1 MVYTGVVSRTPSRA
15 IGTMFG
21 GTIFLGAFLLFQ
33 IQLLI
38 GKYILPWYGGVPMV
52 WTACMLC
59 FQVALLLGY
68 AYAHLIVRRLPGQ
81 PQRVVHLIAVA
92 GSIVLIACLAA
103 RWGVPLLPGSAWKPL
118 ATDAPLWH
126 IVQVLAV
133 AVGAPFLVAATTS
146 PLLQSWFGTT
156 YPTTSPYRLYA
167 LSNLGSLLALLT
179 YPSLFEVWLPVRGQ
193 AWFWAVGFL
202 VFALGIA
209 GCALATRSRS
219 SAPLLT
225 SEPVDVTP
233 APRAGDWLLWLALAA
248 CPSALLLATT
258 NYVSQE
264 IAVIPFLWIVPLS
277 LYLASFVLTFD
288 STRGYARGAW
298 GMLLA
303 LGVTLSAFVLG
314 RGSSAHVLLQLAVAA
329 LALFAA
335 CVVCHG
341 ELARTKPA
349 VSHLTSFYL
358 ALTVG
363 GALGGVL
370 VSLVAPVVFPG
381 TWEYPL
387 GLWLVAVLALVVFA
401 RDRRSPLHAA
411 PGWTLVA
418 SAACALAVAT
428 YVFRWSL
435 PWTPQ
440 ISDAW
445 LFGVPSVVAG
455 AGLTSQAWIQRR
467 VRPDAAGPAPPRRAA
482 LVTGAVALAVVVVGI
497 ALGHVAWQSLEGA
510 VEHARSFYG
519 IVHVEVHDPVGGPI
533 VRLRHG
539 RIIHG
544 TQYQS
549 PEQAREPTA
558 YYGRDS
564 GIGLAIE
571 HHPRREAGL
580 RIGVVGLGAGT
591 LAAYGQAGDVLRF
604 YELNPDVTRLA
615 GRDGRTFT
623 FVRDSEGAVEVVGG
637 DGRVALEAE
646 LARGAPQR
654 FDVLAIDAFSSN
666 AIPAHLLT
674 REAVAVYLAHLDPG
688 GILALHITNRHVDLE
703 PVVRGL
709 AQHFGLAHV
718 FVASIGGA
726 LTWKSD
732 WALLAR
738 DPARL
743 AIPEIADAASFKPSD
758 APVAV
763 WTDDYSNLLSR
774 LRW

>member
-1 MVYTGVVSRTPSRA
+1 
-15 IGTMFG
+15 MFG
-21 GTIFLGAFLLFQ
+21 VTIFLGAFLLFQ
-33 IQLLI
+33 SQLLI

-68 AYAHLIVRRLPGQ
+68 AYAHAIVRLPG
-81 PQRVVHLIAVA
+81 PRQRLLHLVAVA
-92 GSIVLIACLAA
+92 GSLVLIAVLAT
-103 RWGVPLLPGSAWKPL
+103 RWSVPLLPGPAWKPL
-118 ATDAPLWH
+118 PADAPLWH
-126 IVQVLAV
+126 IVQVLTV
-133 AVGAPFLVAATTS
+133 AIGAPFLVAATTS

-179 YPSLFEVWLPVRGQ
+179 YPALFEVWLPLRAQ
-193 AWFWAVGFL
+193 AWGWTAGFV

-219 SAPLLT
+219 SPPPLAT
-225 SEPVDVTP
+225 ARGDATPV
-233 APRAGDWLLWLALAA
+233 PRVRDWLSWLALSA

-264 IAVIPFLWIVPLS
+264 IAVVPFLWIIPLG

-288 STRGYARGAW
+288 GERWYVRGAW
-298 GMLLA
+298 ATLLA

-314 RGSSAHVLLQLAVAA
+314 RGTTAHVLLQLGVAA

-358 ALTVG
+358 AITIG

-387 GLWLVAVLALVVFA
+387 GLWLVAGLALVAFA
-401 RDRRSPLHAA
+401 RDRRSPLHVA
-411 PGWTLVA
+411 PGRTLAVTVP
-418 SAACALAVAT
+418 CALAVAA

-435 PWTPQ
+435 PWTPPEV
-440 ISDAW
+440 SDAW
-445 LFGVPSVVAG
+445 LFGAPAVVAG
-455 AGLTSQAWIQRR
+455 VGLTSQAWVHRR
-467 VRPDAAGPAPPRRAA
+467 GRPDVVDTAPPRRPA
-482 LVTGAVALAVVVVGI
+482 LVTGAVGLAVVVVGI
-497 ALGHVAWQSLEGA
+497 ALGHVAWQSLGGA

-539 RIIHG
+539 RIVHG
-544 TQYQS
+544 TQYRS
-549 PEQAREPTA
+549 PDQEREPTS

-571 HHPRREAGL
+571 HHPKREAGL

-591 LAAYGQAGDVLRF
+591 LAAYGRAGDALRF

-623 FVRDSEGAVEVVGG
+623 FVRDSEAAVEIVGG
-637 DGRVALEAE
+637 DARVALEAE

-674 REAVAVYLAHLDPG
+674 REAIAVYLAHLDAG

-709 AQHFGLAHV
+709 ARHFGLAHV
-718 FVASIGGA
+718 FVAGIGGA
-726 LTWKSD
+726 ITWKSD

-743 AIPEIADAASFKPSD
+743 EVPEIEEAASTEPSA

-763 WTDDYSNLLSR
+763 WTDDHSNLLSR

>member
-1 MVYTGVVSRTPSRA
+1 VSSTPSRA
-15 IGTMFG
+15 VVALFG
-21 GTIFLGAFLLFQ
+21 ATIFLGAFLLFQ
-33 IQLLI
+33 VQLLI

-68 AYAHLIVRRLPGQ
+68 GYAHTLVRRLPG
-81 PQRVVHLIAVA
+81 PRQRVLHLAVVA
-92 GSIVLIACLAA
+92 GAIVLLASLAA
-103 RWGVPLLPGSAWKPL
+103 RWGVPLLPGPAWKPL
-118 ATDAPLWH
+118 EMDVPLWH
-126 IVQVLAV
+126 IVRLLAV

-156 YPTTSPYRLYA
+156 YPATSPYRLYA

-179 YPSLFEVWLPVRGQ
+179 YPALFEVWLPLRGQ
-193 AWFWAVGFL
+193 AWFWTTSFL

-209 GCALATRSRS
+209 GCALATRSGS
-219 SAPLLT
+219 
-225 SEPVDVTP
+225 P
-233 APRAGDWLLWLALAA
+233 APALPTARDDAPPAAVPAPGAGDWLMWLALSA

-264 IAVIPFLWIVPLS
+264 VAVVPFLWIVPLS

-288 STRGYARGAW
+288 RERWYVRGAW
-298 GMLLA
+298 GTLLA

-314 RGSSAHVLLQLAVAA
+314 RGTAAHVLLQLAVAS

-349 VSHLTSFYL
+349 ASHLTAFYL
-358 ALTVG
+358 ALTAG

-370 VSLVAPVVFPG
+370 VSLVAPVVFPT

-387 GLWLVAVLALVVFA
+387 GLWLVAVLCLVAFA

-411 PGWTLVA
+411 PGWTLVVA
-418 SAACALAVAT
+418 VSCALAVVL
-428 YVFRWSL
+428 YVSRESL
-435 PWTPQ
+435 PWTPD
-440 ISDAW
+440 IPDGW
-445 LFGVPSVVAG
+445 LFGTPVVVAA
-455 AGLTSQAWIQRR
+455 AGLTSQAWVQRR
-467 VRPDAAGPAPPRRAA
+467 RQADATDPPPSRRPA
-482 LVTGAVALAVVVVGI
+482 LVTGAAGLAVVAVGI
-497 ALGHVAWQSLEGA
+497 ALGHVAWQSLRGA

-519 IVHVEVHDPVGGPI
+519 TVHVEEHDRVGGPI
-533 VRLRHG
+533 MRLRHG

-544 TQYQS
+544 TQYRT
-549 PEQAREPTA
+549 PEHAREPTA

-571 HHPRREAGL
+571 HHPERETGL

-591 LAAYGQAGDVLRF
+591 LAAYGRPGDLLRF

-615 GRDGRTFT
+615 GHDGQTFT
-623 FVRDSEGAVEVVGG
+623 FVRDSEAEVDIVGG
-637 DGRVALEAE
+637 DARVALEAE

-674 REAVAVYLAHLDPG
+674 REAVAVYLAHLDEG

-709 AQHFGLAHV
+709 ARHFGLAHV
-718 FVASIGGA
+718 FVASIGGSR
-726 LTWKSD
+726 TWKSD
-732 WALLAR
+732 WALLSR

-743 AIPEIADAASFKPSD
+743 AIPEIEEAASLEPS
-758 APVAV
+758 APPVAL

-774 LRW
+774 LRR

>member
-1 MVYTGVVSRTPSRA
+1 VSATPSRGIVA
-15 IGTMFG
+15 LFR

-33 IQLLI
+33 VQLLI

-68 AYAHLIVRRLPGQ
+68 AYAHVIVRRLPA
-81 PQRVVHLIAVA
+81 PRQRLVHLIAVA
-92 GSIVLIACLAA
+92 GSVVLIALLAA
-103 RWGVPLLPGSAWKPL
+103 RWGVPLLPGSGWKPL
-118 ATDAPLWH
+118 PTDAPLWH

-133 AVGAPFLVAATTS
+133 AVAAPFLVAATTS
-146 PLLQSWFGTT
+146 PLLQSWFGTA
-156 YPTTSPYRLYA
+156 YPATSPYRLYA

-179 YPSLFEVWLPVRGQ
+179 YPALFEVWLPLRAQ
-193 AWFWAVGFL
+193 AWFWTVSFL
-202 VFALGIA
+202 VFALGIV
-209 GCALATRSRS
+209 GCALATRAASLPR
-219 SAPLLT
+219 AT
-225 SEPVDVTP
+225 HADAAP
-233 APRAGDWLLWLALAA
+233 APRARDWILWLALSA

-264 IAVIPFLWIVPLS
+264 IAVVPFLWIVPLS
-277 LYLASFVLTFD
+277 LYLASFVITFD
-288 STRGYARGAW
+288 SERWYVRGAW
-298 GMLLA
+298 ATLLA

-314 RGSSAHVLLQLAVAA
+314 RGTQAHVLLQLAVAA

-341 ELARTKPA
+341 ELARAKPA
-349 VSHLTSFYL
+349 ASHLTSFYL

-370 VSLVAPVVFPG
+370 VSLVAPVVFPA
-381 TWEYPL
+381 TWEHPL
-387 GLWLVAVLALVVFA
+387 GLWLVAVLALVTFA
-401 RDRRSPLHAA
+401 RDRRSPLHLA
-411 PGWTLVA
+411 PGWTLAVTVP
-418 SAACALAVAT
+418 CALAVAA
-428 YVFRWSL
+428 YVFRASL
-435 PWTPQ
+435 PWTPE
-440 ISDAW
+440 IPDAW
-445 LFGVPSVVAG
+445 LFGAPAAVAG
-455 AGLTSQAWIQRR
+455 AGLTSQAWLQRR
-467 VRPDAAGPAPPRRAA
+467 RRPRADTAPPRRAA
-482 LVTGAVALAVVVVGI
+482 LVTGAVGLAVIVVGI
-497 ALGHVAWQSLEGA
+497 ALGHVAWQSLGGA
-510 VEHARSFYG
+510 VEHVRSFYG
-519 IVHVEVHDPVGGPI
+519 IVHVEEHDPVGGPI
-533 VRLRHG
+533 MRLRHG

-544 TQYQS
+544 TQYQT
-549 PEQAREPTA
+549 EDRAREPTA
-558 YYGRDS
+558 YYGRSS

-571 HHPRREAGL
+571 HHPKRETGL

-604 YELNPDVTRLA
+604 YELNPDVIRLA
-615 GRDGRTFT
+615 GREGRTFT
-623 FVRDSEGAVEVVGG
+623 FVRESEADVEIVGG
-637 DGRVALEAE
+637 DARVALEAE

-709 AQHFGLAHV
+709 AEHFGLTHV
-718 FVASIGGA
+718 FVAGIGGA
-726 LTWKSD
+726 ITWKSD
-732 WALLAR
+732 WALLSR

-743 AIPEIADAASFKPSD
+743 EVPEIEEAASTEPSA

-774 LRW
+774 LRR